1 MADYN
6 SDITKKNF
14 VCNGCGDD
22 TASEDLCDECE
33 AKEKHHPSDDEVR
46 EYMELH
52 NADAVGQGEN
62 AWTMEDALYHLELS
76 GKYYQPET
84 YDCKGCGA
92 TEQSTKELCDS
103 CSGKNTEK
111 QQEKNCLHNYED
123 NICKTCGDVEVDEN
137 EVSECPNCDKK
148 AKSIDIDY
156 LGDGVYQ
163 CPNCKN

>member
-33 AKEKHHPSDDEVR
+33 AKETHHPTEKEVR
-46 EYMELH
+46 DYMEHH
-52 NADAVGQGEN
+52 NADEVGQGDN
-62 AWTMEDALYHLELS
+62 AWDMEEALYHLELS
-76 GKYYQPET
+76 GKYYQPQ
-84 YDCKGCGA
+84 D
-92 TEQSTKELCDS
+92 
-103 CSGKNTEK
+103 
-111 QQEKNCLHNYED
+111 NCLHNYD
-123 NICKTCGDVEVDEN
+123 SNICRTCGHVEIDEN
-137 EVSECPNCDKK
+137 EVSKCPNCEKK
-148 AKSIDIDY
+148 AKSMDIDY